1 MRFPDGLRA
10 LNHRDYQF
18 YFVGLLVSMIGTW
31 MQSVGQAWLIV
42 QLTDSA
48 FLLGLISTLQF
59 TPTLLFALFGGV
71 LADRLPKRKTL
82 LVTQSMLM
90 LLAFTLSA
98 LVYTGSV
105 QYWHVALLAFL
116 LGTINTVD
124 VPVRQAFTVE
134 MVGGRQDLSNAVA
147 LNSAIFNGARLMGPA
162 VAGLL
167 IGKYGVALAFLFNG
181 ISFLSIIGALLMI
194 KAEGRPK
201 QRAPKSILGDVK
213 DGLTYAYRTPSV
225 AFMLCLLFAVAL
237 FVINYQVLVPVLAK
251 RVLMGDAQ
259 TYGYLMSSLGA
270 GALTGAFILAFR
282 KRGDINMKP
291 LVTAAFVLCAATAL
305 MFFARS
311 FGLACIGLFIMG
323 LSQILFTADTNTN
336 VQMIAPDHL
345 RGRVMSLYQL
355 MFAGTVP
362 FGSPFIGWVIERYG
376 GSAGFLVGGSLGLV
390 SALLLVA
397 VWLRVQRRA
406 PRPPAEGIEVSP

>member
-1 MRFPDGLRA
+1 MRFPEGLRA
-10 LNHRDYQF
+10 LNHRDYRL

-31 MQSVGQAWLIV
+31 MQSVGQSWLIV

-71 LADRLPKRKTL
+71 IADRLPKRRTL
-82 LVTQSMLM
+82 MVTQSILM
-90 LLAFTLSA
+90 GLAFTLSA
-98 LVYTGSV
+98 LVYTGTV

-116 LGTINTVD
+116 LGTTNTVD

-134 MVGGRQDLSNAVA
+134 MVGGKQDLSNAVA
-147 LNSAIFNGARLMGPA
+147 LNSAIFNGARLLGPA

-167 IGKYGVALAFLFNG
+167 IGKYGVALAFLLNG
-181 ISFLSIIGALLMI
+181 ISFLSIIGALYLI
-194 KAEGRPK
+194 RAEGLPK
-201 QRAPKSILGDVK
+201 PRAKKSVIADVR
-213 DGLTYAYRTPSV
+213 DGLSYTFRTPTM
-225 AFMLCLLFAVAL
+225 AFLLSLLFAVAL

-270 GALTGAFILAFR
+270 GALTGAIILAFR
-282 KRGDINMKP
+282 KRGGVNLKP
-291 LVTAAFVLCAATAL
+291 LVTAAFVLCTATAL
-305 MFFARS
+305 MFFVRN
-311 FGLACIGLFIMG
+311 FGLACVGLFVMG
-323 LSQILFTADTNTN
+323 ISQILFTADTNTN
-336 VQMIAPDHL
+336 VQLIAPDEL

-362 FGSPFIGWVIERYG
+362 FGAPFAGWVIERWG
-376 GSAGFLVGGSLGLV
+376 GSAGFAVGGSLGLI
-390 SALLLVA
+390 SALILVGY
-397 VWLRVQRRA
+397 WLRSQRSA
-406 PRPPAEGIEVSP
+406 PRPPVQEIA